1 MNLSSVKTCVNV
13 EKVELTKLI
22 TRVIRY
28 YIKELIKL
36 ANTLINKLSA
46 HQ

>member
-1 MNLSSVKTCVNV
+1 MNLSSLKSCIDL
-13 EKVELTKLI
+13 EKVELTKPI
-22 TRVIRY
+22 TRVIHY
-28 YIKELIKL
+28 CIKELIKL